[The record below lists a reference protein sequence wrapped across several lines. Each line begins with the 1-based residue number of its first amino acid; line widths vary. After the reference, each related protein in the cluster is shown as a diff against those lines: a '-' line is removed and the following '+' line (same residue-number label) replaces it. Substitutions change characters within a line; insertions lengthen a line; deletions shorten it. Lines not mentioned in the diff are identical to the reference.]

1 MPADSRPLAASPF
14 FIPSLVVGALAV
26 VTVLGLTLGLP
37 IALLGA
43 AAFVLSLVITLM
55 WQSLQHLSGEAG
67 LTLDEALSLAAPTAE
82 EEQKRAVL
90 RALKDLEYERSVGKV
105 SQADYLELSARYR
118 EDAKRLILAVDE
130 GLAETRTRAEKLL
143 DERMSPETRPSP
155 GTDAPKKG
163 RKKSK
168 KPAERQPAAAAS
180 GSTTEAAQE
189 AATEGEAAPAQS
201 TEAPSSTPPRD
212 VASNEPTDASTEARN
227 EEPPREE
234 SRRDEESR

>member
-14 FIPSLVVGALAV
+14 FIPLLVVGALAV

-37 IALLGA
+37 IALLAA

-118 EDAKRLILAVDE
+118 EEAKRLILAVDE
-130 GLAETRTRAEKLL
+130 GLAETRARAEKLL
-143 DERMSPETRPSP
+143 DERMSPETAPSP

-168 KPAERQPAAAAS
+168 KSAESQRAAKS
-180 GSTTEAAQE
+180 SNSEPTAAQGT
-189 AATEGEAAPAQS
+189 ATEGEAAPAQS
-201 TEAPSSTPPRD
+201 TEAPSSPPP
-212 VASNEPTDASTEARN
+212 SNASTEAPN
-227 EEPPREE
+227 AEPPSEE